1 MEYDKKTFKIAAKI
15 TAASLSESG
24 KLSAESAVKAAD
36 FLKEVYNGIA
46 PIREDENCVKDAFKV
61 AGKITAAACEE
72 MEDPEGKTAA
82 EFFKTVYEGI
92 APVAEA
98 EDFDEDVFKYA
109 GKITAAAC
117 EEMEEPDEEKAEEAA
132 EFFCALYAE
141 LTAPE
146 EPECEDEPEETEEEA
161 EKVEEEAE
169 EEPAEEKP
177 VCNGKY
183 AVKETASGYSFRLL
197 AGNNQV
203 IGISEVYSGKA
214 ALEKGIESVRK
225 NAPAAKIED
234 QTAEVIEKVT
244 NPKFEIY
251 NDKAGEFRFRLKA
264 RNGEIILA
272 SEGYKTKAAC
282 ENGIESVRKNAPA
295 EIAE

>member
-1 MEYDKKTFKIAAKI
+1 MEYDKKSFKIAAKI

-46 PIREDENCVKDAFKV
+46 PIREDENCVKDAFKA

-92 APVAEA
+92 APIAEA
-98 EDFDEDVFKYA
+98 DDFDEDVFKYA

-146 EPECEDEPEETEEEA
+146 EPECEEEEPEEAEA
-161 EKVEEEAE
+161 EAE
-169 EEPAEEKP
+169 EEPAEEKT

-214 ALEKGIESVRK
+214 AMEKGIESVRK
-225 NAPAAKIED
+225 NAPAAKVED
-234 QTAEVIEKVT
+234 QTAETVEKVT

>member
-1 MEYDKKTFKIAAKI
+1 
-15 TAASLSESG
+15 
-24 KLSAESAVKAAD
+24 
-36 FLKEVYNGIA
+36 
-46 PIREDENCVKDAFKV
+46 
-61 AGKITAAACEE
+61 
-72 MEDPEGKTAA
+72 
-82 EFFKTVYEGI
+82 
-92 APVAEA
+92 
-98 EDFDEDVFKYA
+98 
-109 GKITAAAC
+109 
-117 EEMEEPDEEKAEEAA
+117 MEEPDEEKAEEAA

-146 EPECEDEPEETEEEA
+146 EPECEEEEPEEAEA
-161 EKVEEEAE
+161 EAE
-169 EEPAEEKP
+169 EEPAEEKT

-183 AVKETASGYSFRLL
+183 AVKETASGFSFRLL

-214 ALEKGIESVRK
+214 AMEKGIESVRK
-225 NAPAAKIED
+225 NAPEAKVED
-234 QTAEVIEKVT
+234 QTEEVIEKVT

-295 EIAE
+295 GIAE

>member
-1 MEYDKKTFKIAAKI
+1 MEYNKKALKIAAKI
-15 TAASLSESG
+15 TASSLSESG
-24 KLSAESAVKAAD
+24 KLGEENAKSAAK

-46 PIREDENCVKDAFKV
+46 PIRESEDCVKEVFKA

-82 EFFKTVYEGI
+82 EFFKTVYDGI
-92 APVAEA
+92 SPLAAE
-98 EDFDEDVFKYA
+98 EDFDEDLFKYV

-117 EEMEEPDEEKAEEAA
+117 EEMEEPDEEKAKEAVS
-132 EFFCALYAE
+132 FFKALYSGI
-141 LTAPE
+141 T
-146 EPECEDEPEETEEEA
+146 
-161 EKVEEEAE
+161 
-169 EEPAEEKP
+169 AEEKP
-177 VCNGKY
+177 ICTGKY
-183 AVKETASGYSFRLL
+183 LVKETEAGISFRLA

-203 IGISEVYSGKA
+203 IGVSEVYSSRTA
-214 ALEKGIESVRK
+214 MEKGIASVRK
-225 NAPAAKIED
+225 NAPEAKIED
-234 QTAEVIEKVT
+234 QTEENFEAVS

-282 ENGIESVRKNAPA
+282 ENGIDSVRKNAPA
-295 EIAE
+295 EIRE